1 MRSLRQLRAAGI
13 RPTGMTPARLPCR
26 LDRIMAPIPCPRSY
40 PRAKWCKRAAAGE
53 RAFTLIELLAVVAM
67 IGVLAALA
75 VVGYRRYLYS
85 SKSAEAKAII
95 GHIHT
100 AEASYRAET
109 LGYLSCSSSLTAWY
123 PAAPNGKKR
132 HWVQA
137 HADASC
143 WRMLNVAT
151 DSPTSF
157 GFAVVAGA
165 PGGPIPTPSTD
176 TKPVWPAPT
185 TEPWYV
191 IQAAGNADADTKLS
205 LFLSS
210 SFAPSE
216 IYVENESE

>member
-1 MRSLRQLRAAGI
+1 MKSLLGNLTVRI
-13 RPTGMTPARLPCR
+13 RPAGMAPARLPSR
-26 LDRIMAPIPCPRSY
+26 LEPTIMATTSPSSHDARRSQQR
-40 PRAKWCKRAAAGE
+40 PSARE
-53 RAFTLIELLAVVAM
+53 RAFTLVELLAVVAM
-67 IGVLAALA
+67 VGILAALA
-75 VVGYRRYLYS
+75 IVGYRRYLYS

-123 PAAPNGKKR
+123 PATPNGKKR

-165 PGGPIPTPSTD
+165 PGGAIPAVSTQS
-176 TKPVWPAPT
+176 KPTWPNPT

-191 IQAAGNADADTKLS
+191 VQAAGDSDS
-205 LFLSS
+205 DGSFSYFLSS